1 MPNDRSSSR
10 RKFLQQ
16 LSSSTLLLS
25 AGSLSSLASKEKAE
39 EHILHHEKK
48 ISSNDKIRIAGIG
61 MGIMGFNDVNTALK
75 VPGVEMVA
83 ACDLYTGRLERAQE
97 VYGSNLITTKDYREL
112 LNRKDIDAV
121 IIATGDHWHARI
133 AMDAMNAG
141 KAVYCEKP
149 MVHKLSEGLPVIE
162 VQKKTGRV
170 LQVGSQRV
178 SSIELAKA
186 RELYQAG
193 EIGQLNCIESTYDRQ
208 SALGAWQYTM
218 PLDASPQT
226 VDWDRYI
233 SNASSKRPYDPKRFF
248 WWRNYQ
254 EYGTGMSGDL
264 FVHLVSGIH
273 LITGSMG
280 PEKIFSTG
288 QLSYWKD
295 GRDVPDVMTAIMDY
309 PSTKEHPA
317 FQVMLR
323 VNFISG
329 GGDRGVTRFI
339 GSEGVIDLGWSGIT
353 VTRNSMPKAPGIGG
367 WDALSTYPKEMQKKL
382 LKQYGERYS
391 EADRKRP
398 VKPPINFKAPQGYN
412 EHLDHFTNFFDGVR
426 TGKPVVEGPEF
437 GFRAA
442 APCLAANDSYFQK
455 KVVHWDPVKMK
466 LKLKS

>member
-1 MPNDRSSSR
+1 MSNDHSSTR

-25 AGSLSSLASKEKAE
+25 AGSLGSLAAE
-39 EHILHHEKK
+39 EEAEKRILHYEKRV
-48 ISSNDKIRIAGIG
+48 SSNDKIRIAGIG
-61 MGIMGFNDVNTALK
+61 MGIMGFNDINTALK
-75 VPGVEMVA
+75 VPGVEMAA
-83 ACDLYTGRLERAQE
+83 ACDLYTGRLERAKE
-97 VYGSNLITTKDYREL
+97 VYGSTIYTTKDYREL

-133 AMDAMNAG
+133 AMDAMNHG

-149 MVHKLSEGLPVIE
+149 MVHKISEGLPVIE
-162 VQKKTGRV
+162 VQKKTGKT

-186 RELYQAG
+186 KELYKAG
-193 EIGQLNCIESTYDRQ
+193 EIGQLNCIEATSDRQ

-218 PLDASPQT
+218 PLDASPET

-233 SNASSKRPYDPKRFF
+233 SNASKKPYDPKRFF
-248 WWRNYQ
+248 WWRNYR

-264 FVHLVSGIH
+264 FVHLLSGIH

-288 QLSYWKD
+288 QLAYWKD
-295 GRDVPDVMTAIMDY
+295 GRDVPDVMTCIMNY
-309 PSTKEHPA
+309 PASNEHPE

-329 GGDRGVTRFI
+329 SGDRGVTRFI
-339 GSEGVIDLGWSGIT
+339 GSEGVIDQGWNGIT
-353 VTRNSMPKAPGIGG
+353 VTRNSLPKAPGIGG
-367 WDALSTYPKEMQKKL
+367 WDALTTYPKAMQEQL
-382 LKQYGERYS
+382 LKQYNEKYS

-398 VKPPINFKAPQGYN
+398 AKPPINFKAPEGFDD
-412 EHLDHFTNFFDGVR
+412 HLEHFTNFFEGVR
-426 TGKPVVEGPEF
+426 SGKAVIEGAEF

-455 KVVHWDPVKMK
+455 KVIHWDPVKMK
-466 LKLKS
+466 LKS

>member
-1 MPNDRSSSR
+1 MSNDHSSSR
-10 RKFLQQ
+10 RKFLQK
-16 LSSSTLLLS
+16 LSGSTLLLS
-25 AGSLSSLASKEKAE
+25 TGSLSALALEEKTE
-39 EHILHHEKK
+39 KRILTYQRK
-48 ISSNDKIRIAGIG
+48 ISSNDKIRVAGIG

-83 ACDLYTGRLERAQE
+83 ACDLYAGRLERAKE
-97 VYGSNLITTKDYREL
+97 VYGSSIFTTKDYREIL
-112 LNRKDIDAV
+112 HRKDVDAV

-133 AMDAMNAG
+133 AMDAMNQG

-162 VQKKTGRV
+162 AQKKTGKV

-193 EIGQLNCIESTYDRQ
+193 EIGQLNCIEATYDRQ

-233 SNASSKRPYDPKRFF
+233 ANASKRPYDPKRFF

-309 PSTKEHPA
+309 PATKEHPE

-339 GSEGVIDLGWSGIT
+339 GSEGVIDQGRNGIT
-353 VTRNSMPKAPGIGG
+353 VTRSSMPKAPGIGG
-367 WDALSTYPKEMQKKL
+367 WDALMTYPKEMQDEL
-382 LKQYGERYS
+382 LKQYNDRYS
-391 EADRKRP
+391 DADKKRP
-398 VKPPINFKAPQGYN
+398 VKPPIQFKAPEGYD
-412 EHLDHFTNFFDGVR
+412 EHLDHFTNFFDGMR
-426 TGKPVVEGPEF
+426 TGNPVVEGAEF

-455 KVVHWDPVKMK
+455 KVIYWDPLKMK
-466 LKLKS
+466 LK

>member
-1 MPNDRSSSR
+1 M
-10 RKFLQQ
+10 
-16 LSSSTLLLS
+16 LS
-25 AGSLSSLASKEKAE
+25 AAPLTALAAKEKVE
-39 EHILHHEKK
+39 ERILRYEKK

-75 VPGVEMVA
+75 IPGVEMVA
-83 ACDLYTGRLERAQE
+83 ACDLYTGRLDRAKE
-97 VYGSNLITTKDYREL
+97 VYGTSLITTKDYREL

-149 MVHKLSEGLPVIE
+149 MVHKISEGLPVID
-162 VQKKTGRV
+162 VQKKTGKV

-186 RELYQAG
+186 RDLYQGG
-193 EIGQLNCIESTYDRQ
+193 EIGQLNCIEATYDRQ

-233 SNASSKRPYDPKRFF
+233 SNASKKPYDPKRFF

-273 LITGSMG
+273 LITGSLG
-280 PEKIFSTG
+280 PNKIFSTG

-309 PSTKEHPA
+309 PATKQHPT

-329 GGDRGVTRFI
+329 GGDRGVTRYI
-339 GSEGVIDLGWSGIT
+339 GSEGVIDQGWNGIT

-367 WDALSTYPKEMQKKL
+367 WDALSTYPKEMQEKL
-382 LKQYGERYS
+382 LKQYSERYS
-391 EADRKRP
+391 EEDTKKP
-398 VKPPINFKAPQGYN
+398 VKAPIQFKAPEGYS
-412 EHLDHFTNFFDGVR
+412 EHIEHFTNFFDGMR
-426 TGKPVVEGPEF
+426 TGKPVIEGAEF

-455 KVVHWDPVKMK
+455 KVIHWDPVTMK
-466 LKLKS
+466 LR